1 MTKEMLIQRYRDYIA
16 TDAHLQMGVELGIL
30 SAEEMDALQKE
41 RAGQDGIVSR
51 AEYEKA
57 KTAAESAAAAL
68 LQAAKMQTEKQ

>member
-16 TDAHLQMGVELGIL
+16 TDAHLQLGVDLGVL
-30 SAEEMDALQKE
+30 STEEMAALQKE

-57 KTAAESAAAAL
+57 KTAAESAATAL
-68 LQAAKMQTEKQ
+68 LQAAKMQTKKE